1 MALKPHVVERQM
13 NLVAL
18 LMKSSFG
25 LSWRDVRNMDGYA
38 EGKVLKSRQKRFER
52 DIHSLS
58 ATGLIIKITKRINE
72 PALYEIDRAACLLPR
87 LNLTSEQRMMAFQF
101 GMAYMDGGAGP
112 LAEPLSQALMKLQAG
127 GGRTGLPDWL
137 PKAFV
142 KRSLHRKPSESKRLD
157 LIGRALLERKR
168 VRFEYK
174 NLQGELKKR
183 LVEPWSLVARSG
195 GWYLIGRD
203 LKLKASRVFRISR
216 IQGVVKLDK
225 QLSTGGEYNI
235 PDTFDPE
242 DEFSSNAFGGSRGL
256 FENVTVRFDK
266 QVAFIVANEFEGVY
280 ELTERKNGNIELHLP
295 QVWPAELLKLLG
307 EFPGHWKILKPK
319 ALSEHIH
326 NQLKAALERHKKGA

>member
-18 LMKSSFG
+18 LMKSRFG
-25 LSWRDVRNMDGYA
+25 LSWRDVRDMDGYA
-38 EGKVLKSRQKRFER
+38 EGEIEKSRQKRFER

-58 ATGLIIKITKRINE
+58 TIGLIIKITKRIDK
-72 PALYEIDRAACLLPR
+72 PAMYEVDRAACLLPR
-87 LNLTSEQRMMAFQF
+87 LNLTPEQRMMAFQF

-142 KRSLHRKPSESKRLD
+142 KRSLHRKPSEGTRLD
-157 LIGRALLERKR
+157 LIGRALLDKKR
-168 VRFEYK
+168 VRFDYK
-174 NLQGELKKR
+174 NLQGELNKR
-183 LVEPWSLVARSG
+183 RVEPWSLVARSG

-203 LKLKASRVFRISR
+203 AKRKASRVFRISR

-225 QLSTGGEYNI
+225 PLLPGGEYEI
-235 PDTFDPE
+235 PETFDPE
-242 DEFSSNAFGGSRGL
+242 EEFSSNSCGGNRGL
-256 FENVTVRFDK
+256 CENVTVRFDK
-266 QVAFIVANEFEGVY
+266 QFAFIVANEFEGVY

-295 QVWPAELLKLLG
+295 KVWPAELLKLLG

-319 ALSEHIH
+319 ALAEHIQK
-326 NQLKAALERHKKGA
+326 QLEAALKRHKKGA